1 MLRYSLS
8 KLGRSAGRAKGTT
21 AELPP
26 IEPRLSTEREYYAA
40 LRAML
45 TQMAKETRESIIPLY
60 QAELA
65 QKRLAMTRDADPS
78 WFNRLGYITAALQRI
93 ASDTVNRVMRLEAVR
108 HTESFMATAK
118 RTLGID
124 LRSVVQMEDLAEY
137 LETAAGRNT
146 SLITGLADDT
156 IKRIQQAVY
165 NNSIAGNSVA
175 TLRKA
180 LADGFGIS
188 DRRAKLI
195 ARDQSGKLNADLNQ
209 IRQTQAGV
217 DEYGFM
223 TSADERVRASHHAM
237 QGRTCKWSDPTVYKA
252 TDGSWRPR
260 SGIGGVEKHAGQDI
274 QCRCV
279 GRGIVVF

>member
-8 KLGRSAGRAKGTT
+8 KIGRSAGRAKGTK

-45 TQMAKETRESIIPLY
+45 TQMAKETRESVIPLY
-60 QAELA
+60 QAETA
-65 QKRLAMTRDADPS
+65 QKRSALTGDAEPI
-78 WFNRLGYITAALQRI
+78 WFNRLAAVTAMLQRV
-93 ASDTVNRVMRLEAVR
+93 ATDTVNRILNLEAVR
-108 HTESFMATAK
+108 HTEAFMTNAK
-118 RTLGID
+118 RALGID
-124 LRSVVQMEDLAEY
+124 LRSVVRQEDLADY
-137 LETAAGRNT
+137 LQAAAGRNA
-146 SLITGLADDT
+146 SLITSLGDDT

-165 NNSIAGNSVA
+165 DNSIAGNSVA

-195 ARDQSGKLNADLNQ
+195 ARDQTGKLNADLNQ

-217 DEYGFM
+217 EEYGFM
-223 TSADERVRASHHAM
+223 TSVDERVRASHDAM
-237 QGRTCKWSDPTVYKA
+237 QGRTCRWSDPTVYKA

-260 SGIGGVEKHAGQDI
+260 SGVGGVEKHAGQDI